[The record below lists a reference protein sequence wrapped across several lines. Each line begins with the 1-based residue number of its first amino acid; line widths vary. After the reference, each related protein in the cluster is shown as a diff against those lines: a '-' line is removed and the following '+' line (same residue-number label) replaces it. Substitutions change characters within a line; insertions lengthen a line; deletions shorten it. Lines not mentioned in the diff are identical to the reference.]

1 VVGHAASPTCNVYVD
16 VTVTPSKVKVKVTE
30 YLNFRQLSKPYML
43 ATMTAAP
50 LRGFLVF
57 LVVICYG
64 LILRVQHATVC
75 IAIVKIVVKM
85 IALLD
90 LNIRS

>member
-1 VVGHAASPTCNVYVD
+1 
-16 VTVTPSKVKVKVTE
+16 
-30 YLNFRQLSKPYML
+30 ML